1 MQENNTDIV
10 PNVVGQDIEPIS
22 INKEMQ
28 RSYLDYAMSVIVS
41 RALPDVRDGLKP
53 VHRRIL
59 YAMHSMGLVYNK
71 GYRKS
76 AAVIGEVIS
85 KYHPHGDVSIYD
97 ALVRMAQDFSMR
109 APLIDGQGN
118 YGSIDADPAAA
129 MRYTECKLEKISQT
143 LLLDIDKDTVDF
155 QENYDGREFEP
166 RVLPARFPNL
176 LVNGSGGIAVGM
188 ATNIPPH
195 NLGEVINGC
204 IALINNP
211 DITLEEMIEIIPG
224 PDFPTGAEIVGK
236 VGINNAYTTGRG
248 SIVIRAKTHI
258 EDIRENRQAI
268 IVTEVP
274 YQVNKRTMIEKISE
288 LIRDKRIEAISTV
301 RDESDRDGYRVV
313 IELKRDAVAQVVLN
327 QLHKYTPMQSSFGCN
342 MVALNSGQPQ
352 QMGLLDVLKA
362 FVAFREEVVLRR
374 TKYLLGKARDRAH
387 VLVGLAIAVA
397 NVDEIIK
404 LIRKAPNPQAA
415 REELMSKAWAAAD
428 VGALIKLVDDP
439 RHCISDDL
447 TYVLSE
453 AQARAIL
460 ELRLQRL
467 TALGRDE
474 IGDELNAI
482 GTEIKK
488 YLEILSS
495 RINILNVVKTEL
507 LEVRDEL
514 STPRRT
520 AFSLS
525 ELEMDDEDLIAKEDM
540 VVTISHEGYIKR
552 VLLETYKEQ
561 RRGGR
566 GRSGMATKE
575 DDFVTKIFSAHTHT
589 WLLFFSSKGKVYKE
603 KVWRLPLSTPQ
614 SRGKA
619 LINLL
624 PLEVGERITTIIP
637 LPEDETNWKNCYLIF
652 VTTKAT
658 VRRNLL
664 SDVIPA
670 NRNGKIAMK
679 LGDEDEILAVEA
691 CTEEDDILLISSKG
705 QCVRFPVYKLRLSKG
720 RDSMGVRGISLK
732 ENDKVIAMAIL
743 KHVEATTEERTAYSR
758 LSSELKREETL
769 DFSNNVL
776 SEARFKELQNSEQF
790 ILIISEYGYGKRV
803 SSFEFTITNRG
814 NQGVKATDVS
824 KAEQIGT
831 LIGAFIVDEK
841 DQVILS
847 TNGGQ
852 IIRVGA
858 KDISIF
864 SRATKGVIIFKTA
877 KGEKVVSAEVVSD
890 SDDSNEN
897 LDENSENE
905 NCN

>member
-1 MQENNTDIV
+1 MTEKQTDIV
-10 PNVVGQDIEPIS
+10 PTAIGQDIEPIS
-22 INKEMQ
+22 INSEMQ

-59 YAMHSMGLVYNK
+59 YAMHGMGLVHNK
-71 GYRKS
+71 SYRKS

-85 KYHPHGDVSIYD
+85 KYHPHGDTSIYD
-97 ALVRMAQDFSMR
+97 ALVRMAQDFSLR

-118 YGSIDADPAAA
+118 YGSIDADPPAA
-129 MRYTECKLEKISQT
+129 MRYTECKLEKISQM
-143 LLLDIDKDTVDF
+143 LLLDIDRDTVDF
-155 QENYDGREFEP
+155 QENYDGRELEP

-195 NLGEVINGC
+195 NLGEVIDGC
-204 IALINNP
+204 IAIIDNP
-211 DITLEEMIEIIPG
+211 SISLEDMIQIVPG
-224 PDFPTGAEIVGK
+224 PDFPTGAEILGPSGVAS
-236 VGINNAYTTGRG
+236 AYATGRG
-248 SIVIRAKTHI
+248 SILIRAKTHI
-258 EDIRENRQAI
+258 EEIRDNRQAI
-268 IVTEVP
+268 IITEIP
-274 YQVNKRTMIEKISE
+274 YQVNKRTLVEKIAE

-313 IELKRDAVAQVVLN
+313 IELKRDAVSQVVLN
-327 QLHKYTPMQSSFGCN
+327 QLYKYTPMQSSFGCN
-342 MVALNSGQPQ
+342 IVALNGGKPQ
-352 QMGLLDVLKA
+352 QMGLLDILKA

-404 LIRKAPNPQAA
+404 LIRSAPDPQTA
-415 REELMSKAWAAAD
+415 RDQLMARSWGAAD
-428 VGALIKLVDDP
+428 VASLIRLVDDP
-439 RHCISDDL
+439 RHVINDDL
-447 TYVLSE
+447 TYRLSE

-474 IGDELNAI
+474 IGGELNEI
-482 GTEIKK
+482 GAEIKK

-495 RINILNVVKTEL
+495 RTNILNVVKTEM
-507 LEVRDEL
+507 LELRHEL
-514 STPRRT
+514 ATPRRT
-520 AFSLS
+520 AFSDSDLDI
-525 ELEMDDEDLIAKEDM
+525 DDEDLIAKEDM

-637 LPEDETNWKNCYLIF
+637 LPEDEESWDKCYLTF

-658 VRRNLL
+658 VRRNMLR
-664 SDVIPA
+664 DVVPS

-679 LGDEDEILAVEA
+679 LGEEDDILAVEA
-691 CTEEDDILLISSKG
+691 CTDEDDILLISSKG

-732 ENDKVIAMAIL
+732 PGDKVIAMSVL
-743 KHVEATTEERTAYSR
+743 RHVEATTEERAAYLK
-758 LSSELKREETL
+758 LSSELRRNENS
-769 DFSNNVL
+769 DL
-776 SEARFKELQNSEQF
+776 SYDELSADRFKELQQYEQM
-790 ILIISEYGYGKRV
+790 ILIVSEYGYGKRV
-803 SSFEFTITNRG
+803 SSYEFTITNRG
-814 NQGVKATDVS
+814 NQGVKATDAS
-824 KAEQIGT
+824 KLAQIGS
-831 LIGAFIVDEK
+831 LVGAFVVSNN
-841 DQVILS
+841 DQVILG
-847 TNGGQ
+847 TGAGQ
-852 IIRVGA
+852 IIRVVA
-858 KDISIF
+858 NDISIF
-864 SRATKGVIIFKTA
+864 GRATKGVIIFKTS

-890 SDDSNEN
+890 SA
-897 LDENSENE
+897 ENSEISHE
-905 NCN
+905 VVV

>member
-1 MQENNTDIV
+1 MKEDNIDV
-10 PNVVGQDIEPIS
+10 PTTFVGQDIETIS
-22 INKEMQ
+22 INNEMQ

-59 YAMHSMGLVYNK
+59 YAMHGMGLVHNK
-71 GYRKS
+71 AYRKS

-129 MRYTECKLEKISQT
+129 MRYTECRLEKISQT

-155 QENYDGREFEP
+155 QENYDGREVEP

-204 IALINNP
+204 IALIDNP
-211 DITLEEMIEIIPG
+211 SISLEEMIDIIPG

-236 VGINNAYTTGRG
+236 CGINNAYATGRG

-258 EDIRENRQAI
+258 EDIRDNRQAI

-274 YQVNKRTMIEKISE
+274 YQVNKRTMIEKIGE

-327 QLHKYTPMQSSFGCN
+327 QLYKYTPMQSSFGCN
-342 MVALNSGQPQ
+342 LVALNSGQPQ

-404 LIRKAPNPQAA
+404 LIRNAPNPQAA
-415 REELMSKAWAAAD
+415 RDELMSRLWPAAD
-428 VGALIKLVDDP
+428 VEALIRLVDDP
-439 RHCISDDL
+439 RHPIKDDL

-474 IGDELNAI
+474 IGDELNEI
-482 GTEIKK
+482 GSEIKN
-488 YLEILSS
+488 YLEILSL
-495 RINILNVVKTEL
+495 RVNILNVVKEEML
-507 LEVRDEL
+507 DVRDEL
-514 STPRRT
+514 ATPRRT
-520 AFSLS
+520 AFSLN

-566 GRSGMATKE
+566 GRSGMTTK
-575 DDFVTKIFSAHTHT
+575 DTDFVTKIFSAHTHT

-603 KVWRLPLSTPQ
+603 KVWRLPLGTPQ

-637 LPEDETNWKNCYLIF
+637 LPEDESSWHDCYLTF

-664 SDVIPA
+664 SDVIPS

-679 LGDEDEILAVEA
+679 LGETDEILAVEA
-691 CTEEDDILLISSKG
+691 CNDKDDILLISSKG

-720 RDSMGVRGISLK
+720 RDSMGVKGISLK
-732 ENDKVIAMAIL
+732 ENDKVIAMSIL
-743 KHVEATTEERTAYSR
+743 KHIEATTEERTAYLK
-758 LSSELKREETL
+758 LSSELKRQQTI
-769 DFSNNVL
+769 DFSGNIL
-776 SEARFKELQNSEQF
+776 TKEKFEELQSTEQF

-824 KAEQIGT
+824 KSSQIGT
-831 LIGAFIVDEK
+831 LIGAFVVCAK

-847 TNGGQ
+847 ADSGQ
-852 IIRVGA
+852 IIRVVA
-858 KDISIF
+858 SDISLF
-864 SRATKGVIIFKTA
+864 SRATKGVIIFKTS
-877 KGEKVVSAEVVSD
+877 KNEKVVSAEVICD
-890 SDDSNEN
+890 AE
-897 LDENSENE
+897 ESEEAQLEEDIN
-905 NCN
+905 